1 MSSDSGPNSTKENDI
16 ADRAKECISK
26 GKEKEA
32 YNKIKQRFS
41 TLENNK
47 DNRDKLI
54 KALKLYY
61 DNAEPELP
69 WSKMGP
75 IFESKTFYEVKDIAL
90 EISGE
95 AINRDMI
102 DYIRTGKRGDLATR
116 MYNQLK

>member
-1 MSSDSGPNSTKENDI
+1 MSSDSGSRTKEDI
-16 ADRAKECISK
+16 TDRAKKCMSK
-26 GKEKEA
+26 EKEKEA
-32 YNKIKQRFS
+32 YVKIKRRLS
-41 TLENNK
+41 MLNNNNN
-47 DNRDKLI
+47 DRNKLI
-54 KALKLYY
+54 EALKLYY

-75 IFESKTFYEVKDIAL
+75 IFESKTFYEVKDLTL